1 LPILDLSQLTPK
13 SKIQNPKSKIMKI
26 LFAED
31 EPDIQFVARIALED
45 EGHQIVTVDDG
56 QAAFERALAEPFDVI
71 LLDVMMPRLD
81 GLGACRKLQDNPR
94 THDIPVIFLTAR
106 SQQFE
111 IQAGLRLGALGYII
125 KPFDTFTLA
134 SEIANLLALRNKP

>member
-1 LPILDLSQLTPK
+1 
-13 SKIQNPKSKIMKI
+13 MKI

-45 EGHQIVTVDDG
+45 EGHQVVTVDDG

-81 GLGACRKLQDNPR
+81 GLGACQKLQENAR
-94 THDIPVIFLTAR
+94 TRDTPVIFLTAR

-111 IQAGLRLGALGYII
+111 IQSGLRLGALGYIV

-134 SEIANLLALRNKP
+134 SEIRNLLAGRNKQ

>member
-1 LPILDLSQLTPK
+1 
-13 SKIQNPKSKIMKI
+13 MKI

-81 GLGACRKLQDNPR
+81 GLGACQKLRDDPR
-94 THDIPVIFLTAR
+94 THNIPVIFLTAR

-111 IQAGLRLGALGYII
+111 IQTGLRLGALGYIV

-134 SEIANLLALRNKP
+134 SEITKLLARGNQR